1 MYLKCER
8 LKMAIV
14 INGNGISENINEKVQ
29 QGISGLKGKTPG
41 APSLVS
47 LIVKGNRD
55 AELYVSMQ
63 KRVAESLGITFR
75 KIELDKDIQE
85 SEVKETLF
93 GLNRDKEVTS
103 IIVQKPLPPGIDHS
117 SVVSCI
123 SPEKDAEGIHPFNL
137 GKIMKGEASIVPCTP
152 GAVMKILKQSGVH
165 LFGTETVVIGHSSIV
180 GKPLSVMLLNEMATV
195 TVCHLGT
202 SQKGDI
208 KAHTRRAD
216 LLIVAA
222 GVPSLVE
229 EDWVKEGVKVI
240 DVGINKTREGIR
252 GDVDYARVEKK
263 ASLITPVP
271 GGVGPVTVSIL
282 MRNVLRAYMA
292 QHAMN

>member
-1 MYLKCER
+1 
-8 LKMAIV
+8 MATV
-14 INGNGISENINEKVQ
+14 IDGNSISKNINEKVEK
-29 QGISGLKGKTPG
+29 GIRRLKGTVRG

-47 LIVKGNRD
+47 LIVRGNRD

-63 KRVAESLGITFR
+63 KRVAESVGINFR
-75 KIELDKDIQE
+75 KVELERDVKE
-85 SEVKETLF
+85 GEVKDVLSQ
-93 GLNRDKEVTS
+93 LNSDEDVTS
-103 IIVQKPLPPGIDHS
+103 IIVQKPLPAGIDHS
-117 SVVSCI
+117 SVVSRI
-123 SPEKDAEGIHPFNL
+123 FPEKDAEGIHPFNL

-152 GAVMKILKQSGVH
+152 GAVMKILKESGIE
-165 LFGTETVVIGHSSIV
+165 LFGMESVLIGHSSIV

-208 KAHTRRAD
+208 KSHTRRAD

-222 GVPSLVE
+222 GVPSLVR
-229 EDWVKEGVKVI
+229 EDWVKEGAAVI
-240 DVGINKTREGIR
+240 DVGINKTSEGIC
-252 GDVDYARVEKK
+252 GDVDYREIEKK

-282 MRNVLRAYMA
+282 MRNVMRAYMA
-292 QHAMN
+292 QHEIN